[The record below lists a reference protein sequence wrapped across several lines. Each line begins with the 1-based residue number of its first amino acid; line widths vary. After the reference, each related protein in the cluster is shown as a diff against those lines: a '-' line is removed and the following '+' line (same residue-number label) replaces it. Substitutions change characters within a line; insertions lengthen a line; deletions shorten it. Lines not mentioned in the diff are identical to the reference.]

1 MERILHGSSYPSV
14 DMLNEFC
21 SHIFFYLETKV
32 KILAERDR
40 ASAEA
45 AFKAL
50 DTNADGR

>member
-1 MERILHGSSYPSV
+1 MERILYGSGYLSV

-21 SHIFFYLETKV
+21 CHNFCYLETKV

>member
-1 MERILHGSSYPSV
+1 MDLVILQLICLMSSVLIS
-14 DMLNEFC
+14 
-21 SHIFFYLETKV
+21 FFYLETKV